1 MWGAGNPKI
10 GILMGSAGDR
20 DQLEDAIR
28 ILQEFGVDH
37 EVNVLSAHRNPDKV
51 REYVQGAEGR
61 GIQVLICAAGLA
73 AHLAG
78 AAAAQ
83 TTLPVIGIP
92 IQGGALNGLD
102 ALLATVQMPR
112 GTPVATMAIGKHG
125 AVNAALFALQVL
137 ALQDPDIREKL
148 KQRKAEAASQ

>member
-1 MWGAGNPKI
+1 
-10 GILMGSAGDR
+10 MGSAGDR
-20 DQLEDAIR
+20 EQLEEAIR
-28 ILQEFGVDH
+28 ILQDFGVDH

-51 REYVQGAEGR
+51 RDYVQAAEGR
-61 GIQVLICAAGLA
+61 GIRVLICAAGLA

-78 AAAAQ
+78 ATAAQ

-125 AVNAALFALQVL
+125 AVNAALFALQIL
-137 ALQDPDIREKL
+137 ALEDSGIREKL
-148 KQRKAEAASQ
+148 KQRKAEAVSQ

>member
-1 MWGAGNPKI
+1 MWGAGSPKI

-20 DQLEDAIR
+20 EQLEEAIR
-28 ILQEFGVDH
+28 ILQDFGVDH

-51 REYVQGAEGR
+51 REYVQAAEGR
-61 GIQVLICAAGLA
+61 GIRVLICAAGLA

-78 AAAAQ
+78 ATAAQ

-125 AVNAALFALQVL
+125 AVNAALFALQIL
-137 ALQDPDIREKL
+137 ALEDSGIREKL